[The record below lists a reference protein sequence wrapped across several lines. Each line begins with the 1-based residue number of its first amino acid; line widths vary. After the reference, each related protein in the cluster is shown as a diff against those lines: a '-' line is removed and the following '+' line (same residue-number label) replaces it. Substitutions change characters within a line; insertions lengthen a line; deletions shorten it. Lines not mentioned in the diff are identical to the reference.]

1 MAQRSDRDANS
12 ALRERFAQVH
22 DQYTRLRNGM
32 GDLQTK
38 LKAYRATEKSRD
50 GLIKVAVDA
59 RGRLVK
65 LELEPAALRSYS
77 AAGLAEEITKTVA
90 RAADA
95 AGAGV
100 TSLMADVMPQD
111 SGAVTFLR
119 TNDMNDLLKRHDD
132 IMDYRPEPRGDE
144 PEAAR

>member
-32 GDLQTK
+32 GDLQAK

-50 GLIKVAVDA
+50 GLIKVSVDA

-77 AAGLAEEITKTVA
+77 ASGLAEEITKTIA
-90 RAADA
+90 RASDA

-100 TSLMADVMPQD
+100 SQLMAEVMPAE
-111 SGAVTFLR
+111 SGAMSFLR

-132 IMDYRPEPRGDE
+132 IMDYRPEPRDG
-144 PEAAR
+144 

>member
-1 MAQRSDRDANS
+1 MAQRSDRDANW

-50 GLIKVAVDA
+50 GLIKVSVDA

-90 RAADA
+90 RASDA

-100 TSLMADVMPQD
+100 SGLMAEVMPAD
-111 SGAVTFLR
+111 SGAVAFLR

-132 IMDYRPEPRGDE
+132 IMDYRPEPRDE
-144 PEAAR
+144 PGAAR

>member
-50 GLIKVAVDA
+50 GLIKASVDA

-77 AAGLAEEITKTVA
+77 ASGLAEEITKTIA
-90 RAADA
+90 RASDA
-95 AGAGV
+95 AGVGV
-100 TSLMADVMPQD
+100 SQLMAEVMPAE
-111 SGAVTFLR
+111 SGAMSFLR

-132 IMDYRPEPRGDE
+132 IMDYRPEPRDG
-144 PEAAR
+144 